1 MMSDHPLSVLVVFTV
16 SYWICMAWMFTQCE
30 RYNQNVPP
38 QHYYMNSLWFIMV
51 TFMSIG
57 YGDLVPATHCGRA
70 LAITTGIVGGLI
82 SSALIAVIS
91 RKLELSKAEKQ
102 VNNFIQEH
110 TLLTQRKNAAA
121 CVLQHTWFIHRY
133 QQTPN
138 KGDDIRLRQHQRKF
152 LNSINEFRRIK
163 WDQRKL
169 QEKSNSL
176 LDVGK
181 LHNEMHDTLWEMHRT
196 QDQFI
201 SQIDMLTQRIME
213 LQAVVLGQQ
222 QNQLSS
228 QQNTQQPTQP
238 ISIQPTQTFQPPVA
252 GNLSP
257 QGHQFQQPQSPLGF
271 APYAT
276 FQYQRAN
283 SPHHKRRDVL
293 HQQTMPTTAIT
304 ITGDSPNSCV
314 INTGNRNGTSQEP
327 RGNGGLVHQRQ
338 SIDFSSTPKP
348 TISNVQRADE
358 SESNANTPLI
368 DREPPV

>member
-1 MMSDHPLSVLVVFTV
+1 
-16 SYWICMAWMFTQCE
+16 
-30 RYNQNVPP
+30 
-38 QHYYMNSLWFIMV
+38 
-51 TFMSIG
+51 
-57 YGDLVPATHCGRA
+57 
-70 LAITTGIVGGLI
+70 
-82 SSALIAVIS
+82 
-91 RKLELSKAEKQ
+91 
-102 VNNFIQEH
+102 
-110 TLLTQRKNAAA
+110 
-121 CVLQHTWFIHRY
+121 
-133 QQTPN
+133 
-138 KGDDIRLRQHQRKF
+138 
-152 LNSINEFRRIK
+152 
-163 WDQRKL
+163 
-169 QEKSNSL
+169 
-176 LDVGK
+176 
-181 LHNEMHDTLWEMHRT
+181 
-196 QDQFI
+196 
-201 SQIDMLTQRIME
+201 MLTQRIME